1 MTGDDQSPVASPR
14 HPPTAAQRRNVQRA
28 ERVIGLA
35 APFLDLL
42 LAVGDRI
49 SRIAEPEDH
58 EYYPVRTEGMPQPEG
73 RAGDEQPGGGAGD
86 RRQGESAGD

>member
-1 MTGDDQSPVASPR
+1 MASDQQTPVASPR

-49 SRIAEPEDH
+49 SRIAEPDDH
-58 EYYPVRTEGMPQPEG
+58 EYYPVRTEGMPRPG
-73 RAGDEQPGGGAGD
+73 AEQPADDGGGPESRADGATGD
-86 RRQGESAGD
+86 

>member
-1 MTGDDQSPVASPR
+1 MASDEQSPVASPR
-14 HPPTAAQRRNVQRA
+14 HPPSAAQRRNVQRA
-28 ERVIGLA
+28 ERVIGIA

-58 EYYPVRTEGMPQPEG
+58 EYYPVRTEGMPPP
-73 RAGDEQPGGGAGD
+73 RGGGTAEPRGEGADD
-86 RRQGESAGD
+86 RRGGGTGG

>member
-1 MTGDDQSPVASPR
+1 MTGDEQSPVASPR

-28 ERVIGLA
+28 ERVIGVA

-58 EYYPVRTEGMPQPEG
+58 EYYPVRTEGMPPPGEG
-73 RAGDEQPGGGAGD
+73 GAAQRPGGGAAD
-86 RRQGESAGD
+86 RRRGGTAGD

>member
-1 MTGDDQSPVASPR
+1 MSTNDQSPVTSPR
-14 HPPTAAQRRNVQRA
+14 NPPTAAQRRNVQRA
-28 ERVIGLA
+28 ERVIGVA

-58 EYYPVRTEGMPQPEG
+58 EYYPVRTEGMPPPDEG
-73 RAGDEQPGGGAGD
+73 GAARRRGGDAAGRRGSAAGD
-86 RRQGESAGD
+86 

>member
-1 MTGDDQSPVASPR
+1 MTGDEQSPVASPR

-49 SRIAEPEDH
+49 SRAVDRDAIDAPAPARAEI
-58 EYYPVRTEGMPQPEG
+58 
-73 RAGDEQPGGGAGD
+73 EQMRRVGPGG
-86 RRQGESAGD
+86 QV